1 VRDDKLLNWTRSSDE
16 HFVLKDVYQL
26 WEQTVLSKRELLLHL
41 FLLDV
46 RLCRL
51 PLQ

>member
-1 VRDDKLLNWTRSSDE
+1 VRDDKLLNRTRSSDE

-26 WEQTVLSKRELLLHL
+26 WEQSVLSKRELLLHL

-51 PLQ
+51 SLQ